1 MKSLTTSTQNQAGTP
16 KSRLLT
22 CMVATTLLL
31 ALAIPALVVA
41 QNLKALNYTIL
52 YAFTGADGTSPLAA
66 VVQDSQGNLY
76 GTTAAGGNLG
86 TCSNLYGAGCGVVFK
101 LSPSGAQTVLHAFT
115 GGTDGAQPMGTLLLG
130 PGGNLY
136 GTAYSG
142 GDVNCAGPP
151 PGGCGVLFKID
162 SHGNYS
168 VLHTFESGAADG
180 NGPRSLVQDS
190 AGNLYGGTDFGGGVG
205 CGGVGCGV
213 VFKLDTNNQ
222 LTVLHSFTGQ
232 ADGSD
237 PIGHPTLGTDG
248 NIYGTTYQGGTL
260 GQGVVF
266 KLSPNP
272 DGTWTESWAYNFT
285 GGADGSLPVS
295 AVIRDDSGNLYGAA
309 TSGGIGG
316 NGTVF
321 KIDANGHETTLY
333 SFTGFVTSEADGSL
347 PYGDLIRDQHGN
359 LYGTTLVG
367 GALYGGVVFKVNPAG
382 KETLLHDFT
391 TIAGGY
397 SPYAGLFRDRNGSLY
412 GTTTYGGDV
421 GCSAGG
427 GCGLV
432 FKLTACPTPFCQG
445 GGD

>member
-1 MKSLTTSTQNQAGTP
+1 MKSLTTSTQNQAGAP

-41 QNLKALNYTIL
+41 QNLALNYTIL
-52 YAFTGADGTSPLAA
+52 YAFTGADGTFPVAP

-76 GTTAAGGNLG
+76 GTTVAGGNLG
-86 TCSNLYGAGCGVVFK
+86 SCSGLYGAGCGVVFK

-115 GGTDGAQPMGTLLLG
+115 GGTDGAEPMGTLLLG

-142 GDVNCAGPP
+142 GDVHCVGGGS
-151 PGGCGVLFKID
+151 GGCGVLFKID

-180 NGPRSLVQDS
+180 NGPRTLVEDS
-190 AGNLYGGTDFGGGVG
+190 AGNLYGNTDFGGGA
-205 CGGVGCGV
+205 CPSDPQVGCGV

-232 ADGSD
+232 ADGRD
-237 PIGHPTLGTDG
+237 PIGHPTLGRDG

-260 GQGVVF
+260 GQGIVF

-272 DGTWTESWAYNFT
+272 DGTWTESWTYNFT
-285 GGADGSLPVS
+285 AGGDGKWPVS
-295 AVIRDDSGNLYGAA
+295 AVIRDDGGNLYGAA
-309 TSGGIGG
+309 SSGGIGG

-333 SFTGFVTSEADGSL
+333 SFTGADGSL

-359 LYGTTLVG
+359 LYGTTLIG
-367 GALYGGVVFKVNPAG
+367 GALGGGVVFKVNPAG
-382 KETLLHDFT
+382 KETVLHDFT
-391 TIAGGY
+391 TIPGGY
-397 SPYAGLFRDRNGSLY
+397 QPYAGLFRDRNGNLY
-412 GTTTYGGDV
+412 GTTGYGGDA
-421 GCSAGG
+421 GCGAGGG

>member
-41 QNLKALNYTIL
+41 QNVKALNYTIL

-76 GTTAAGGNLG
+76 GT
-86 TCSNLYGAGCGVVFK
+86 
-101 LSPSGAQTVLHAFT
+101 
-115 GGTDGAQPMGTLLLG
+115 
-130 PGGNLY
+130 
-136 GTAYSG
+136 AYSG
-142 GDVNCAGPP
+142 GDVNCVGGGS
-151 PGGCGVLFKID
+151 GGCGVLFKID
-162 SHGNYS
+162 SYGNYS

-190 AGNLYGGTDFGGGVG
+190 AGNLYGGTDFGGGG
-205 CGGVGCGV
+205 SACLSGQIGCGV

-232 ADGSD
+232 VDGSD

-272 DGTWTESWAYNFT
+272 DGTWTESWTYNFT
-285 GGADGSLPVS
+285 GGGDGNWLVS
-295 AVIRDDSGNLYGAA
+295 AVIRYDS
-309 TSGGIGG
+309 
-316 NGTVF
+316 
-321 KIDANGHETTLY
+321 
-333 SFTGFVTSEADGSL
+333 
-347 PYGDLIRDQHGN
+347 R
-359 LYGTTLVG
+359 
-367 GALYGGVVFKVNPAG
+367 
-382 KETLLHDFT
+382 
-391 TIAGGY
+391 
-397 SPYAGLFRDRNGSLY
+397 
-412 GTTTYGGDV
+412 
-421 GCSAGG
+421 
-427 GCGLV
+427 
-432 FKLTACPTPFCQG
+432 
-445 GGD
+445 

>member
-1 MKSLTTSTQNQAGTP
+1 
-16 KSRLLT
+16 
-22 CMVATTLLL
+22 
-31 ALAIPALVVA
+31 
-41 QNLKALNYTIL
+41 
-52 YAFTGADGTSPLAA
+52 
-66 VVQDSQGNLY
+66 
-76 GTTAAGGNLG
+76 
-86 TCSNLYGAGCGVVFK
+86 
-101 LSPSGAQTVLHAFT
+101 
-115 GGTDGAQPMGTLLLG
+115 
-130 PGGNLY
+130 
-136 GTAYSG
+136 
-142 GDVNCAGPP
+142 
-151 PGGCGVLFKID
+151 
-162 SHGNYS
+162 
-168 VLHTFESGAADG
+168 
-180 NGPRSLVQDS
+180 
-190 AGNLYGGTDFGGGVG
+190 
-205 CGGVGCGV
+205 V

-272 DGTWTESWAYNFT
+272 DGTWTESWTYNFT
-285 GGADGSLPVS
+285 GGGDGNWPVS

-309 TSGGIGG
+309 SSGGIGG

-333 SFTGFVTSEADGSL
+333 SFTGADGSL

-359 LYGTTLVG
+359 LYGTTLTG
-367 GALYGGVVFKVNPAG
+367 GALYGGVVFKVNPTG

-421 GCSAGG
+421 GCGGGG